1 MEVGVV
7 LSLTQ
12 SGKLIYLHLS
22 PTTQE
27 NILCQHNSILFHSTS
42 SKGKKKKKW
51 FPNSRA
57 GGKRGEISKEGGD
70 SAFYGPLLSGVSF
83 SEGKTPLLLPQLD

>member
-1 MEVGVV
+1 MEAGVV

-42 SKGKKKKKW
+42 SKGKKKKVVSQQQSGRTK
-51 FPNSRA
+51 
-57 GGKRGEISKEGGD
+57 GGNIQRGGESAHNDKGKHLMQTKLYFISFK
-70 SAFYGPLLSGVSF
+70 
-83 SEGKTPLLLPQLD
+83 

>member
-42 SKGKKKKKW
+42 SKGKKKKKVV
-51 FPNSRA
+51 SQQQSGRKK
-57 GGKRGEISKEGGD
+57 GGNIQRGGRFCILWTTFIRCFFLRG
-70 SAFYGPLLSGVSF
+70 
-83 SEGKTPLLLPQLD
+83 